1 MVNYNEYSLDVDMYG
16 TLISIAGDI
25 VKINEDRSVCTVVSD
40 DGIDLDVII
49 HPAVTEAYD
58 KNDFELEIDDS
69 VDMLGTC
76 VREDGILKMLAL
88 RCVVYPKAPKYL
100 S

>member
-1 MVNYNEYSLDVDMYG
+1 MVNYNEYPLDVDMYG

-25 VKINEDRSVCTVVSD
+25 VKINDDRSVCTVVSD

-58 KNDFELEIDDS
+58 KNACRKDTENCSENQGKRFRRLHIK
-69 VDMLGTC
+69 
-76 VREDGILKMLAL
+76 IL
-88 RCVVYPKAPKYL
+88 
-100 S
+100 

>member
-1 MVNYNEYSLDVDMYG
+1 MVNYNEYSLDVEEYG
-16 TLISIAGDI
+16 TLISIVGDI
-25 VKINEDRSVCTVVSD
+25 VKISDDRTSCKVVSD

-58 KNDFELEIDDS
+58 KHDFELEIDDS

-76 VREDGILKMLAL
+76 IREDGVLKMLVL
-88 RCVVYPKAPKYL
+88 RCVVYPKTPTYV